1 MKDVLTLYRRSYDPR
16 CPVVCFD
23 EKSLQLLADVTSR
36 PPRVVRPRHPQRQD
50 YEYVRHGTR
59 NIFLWVEPKAG
70 QRYTL
75 VTLRRTKEDFAKA
88 MRYLVDV
95 LYPAPR
101 VEQVNLVM
109 DNLNTHTTDT
119 LIEIFGKSEAN
130 RILARL
136 TLHYTPLHAS
146 WTNIAEMEFSAMTSQ
161 CLDRRIPDEW
171 TLACELVAWE
181 LQRNQHAAPIHW
193 SFTWRRA
200 KRLFIEPQ
208 SDTATLS
215 T

>member
-1 MKDVLTLYRRSYDPR
+1 MLTLYRRPYDPC

-23 EKSLQLLADVTSR
+23 EKSLQLLADPAQR
-36 PPRVVRPRHPQRQD
+36 PARQARPRHPQRRD

-59 NIFLWVEPKAG
+59 NIFLWVEPQVG
-70 QRYTL
+70 YRHTL

-101 VEQVNLVM
+101 VEHIHLVL
-109 DNLNTHTTDT
+109 DNLNTHTPDT
-119 LIEIFGKSEAN
+119 LIEICGKAEAD
-130 RILARL
+130 RLLARL

-161 CLDRRIPDEW
+161 CLDRRISDEW

-181 LQRNQHAAPIHW
+181 LRRNQRAQPIRW

-200 KRLFIEPQ
+200 KRLFLEPEH
-208 SDTATLS
+208 DAATMS